1 MPLGAN
7 DERDEGVVG
16 DSAVSQATFVSP
28 KFCWESVV
36 SFVRTGELQATF
48 VQTKL
53 LTATFG

>member
-1 MPLGAN
+1 MLRLRG
-7 DERDEGVVG
+7 EWL
-16 DSAVSQATFVSP
+16 SP

-36 SFVRTGELQATF
+36 SFVKTGELQATF